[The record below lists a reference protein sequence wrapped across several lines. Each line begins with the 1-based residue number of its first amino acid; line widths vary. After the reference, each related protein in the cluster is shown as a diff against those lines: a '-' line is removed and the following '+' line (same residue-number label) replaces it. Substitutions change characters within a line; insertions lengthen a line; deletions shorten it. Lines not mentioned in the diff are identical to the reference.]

1 MGKWEDRLCCH
12 DLSVRNASIKSAA
25 LDRIVVVARPRFRRL
40 AGENGDVG
48 RMSARA
54 SGPAIVGFR
63 AMCPA
68 WIACLSVI
76 PVRSQ
81 GLPALLAVATT
92 PPWATQ
98 GPQRQPRFD
107 SPQ

>member
-12 DLSVRNASIKSAA
+12 DRRVRNASIKRAA
-25 LDRIVVVARPRFRRL
+25 LDRIVVVGRPRFRRL

-81 GLPALLAVATT
+81 GLPALLAVAIT
-92 PPWATQ
+92 PSRAT
-98 GPQRQPRFD
+98 PHPPRNT
-107 SPQ
+107 